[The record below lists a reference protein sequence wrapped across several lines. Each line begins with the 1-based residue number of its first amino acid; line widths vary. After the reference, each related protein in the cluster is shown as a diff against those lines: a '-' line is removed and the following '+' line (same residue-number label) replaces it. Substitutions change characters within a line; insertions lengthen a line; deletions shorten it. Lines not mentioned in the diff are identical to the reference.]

1 MQFSDE
7 SHYFVQV
14 KHSQFVKI
22 RKSEQLSPAHFSKVV
37 KGPPKHVMGSFSF
50 SGVGSL
56 IPIKG
61 MMNLYEYTD
70 VIERK

>member
-1 MQFSDE
+1 MKVIILFKWNTANLS
-7 SHYFVQV
+7 
-14 KHSQFVKI
+14 
-22 RKSEQLSPAHFSKVV
+22 KSGRVSSPAHFSKVV